1 MISQDLASF
10 LESGVTMLVGTR
22 DADLRPEATR
32 GFGARVERGR
42 EELTV
47 FVAAATAERT
57 LANARENGRVAVCF
71 TRIVD
76 HRSIQLKGRVLEGRD
91 ARADERPLV
100 DRYGQLLVQIFGEIG
115 VPPRLILRVNRWPAH
130 ALRLRVQDVFVQT
143 PGPGAGTPLGGGR

>member
-1 MISQDLASF
+1 VISQDLATF

-22 DADLRPEATR
+22 DAECRPEGVR

-47 FVAAATAERT
+47 FVAAVSAQRT
-57 LANARENGRVAVCF
+57 LANARQNGRIAVCF

-76 HRSIQLKGRVLEGRD
+76 HRSIQVKGQVLEVRE
-91 ARADERPLV
+91 ARHDERPLL

-115 VPPRLILRVNRWPAH
+115 VPPRLVLRMNRWPAH

-143 PGPGAGTPLGGGR
+143 PGPGAGAPLGGGR